1 MAKRVEL
8 AGQSNNDAPLY
19 RQLEESFIAEIVA
32 GRLKPG
38 DAVPSTYSLAEQFG
52 ISRVTAVRCYEELKG
67 RGFLTARRG
76 GSTIVNPRLVLP
88 GENGRVDQFEHE
100 SRNRFDICSTE
111 LLQRPPAA
119 LVPARAWLKTMQA
132 VLEGGL
138 VEFDGTGEQSVIPR
152 LRQAISA
159 FLQRARGLSVY
170 PKNVLLFDS
179 KLQALAFISK
189 HLLAAEDVVAVE
201 NPGDPLIIRE
211 FAKNSRDVRLM
222 AVDREGAVIEQL
234 EPRSGVKLIVVSPSA
249 QNPTGVIMS
258 ERRRQQ
264 LARYAGHNGAILLE
278 DDGAA
283 VLRYGKQ
290 PEPSLFN
297 KFRDALHLGSFGTY
311 LGPLCQLAYLVV
323 PDHLLE
329 RLSDG
334 CDARAFSQPKLEHL
348 ALTRMIESG
357 ALELAIARQR
367 STLSKRRQELLSILF
382 AEFKDLLSIN
392 AGATGYDLLIR
403 FHSRL
408 PKEQLLQALESCG
421 FESDRHSLEKCYVD
435 SSENQRIEIILPL
448 IETGGPGGNSI
459 ERLFAM
465 KRQFMQQIV
474 QDFRPEFATS
484 GEAIPFAPPA
494 AQPVAVDPPLVTLGA
509 PSVTLDAQPAIFET
523 VL

>member
-1 MAKRVEL
+1 
-8 AGQSNNDAPLY
+8 
-19 RQLEESFIAEIVA
+19 
-32 GRLKPG
+32 
-38 DAVPSTYSLAEQFG
+38 
-52 ISRVTAVRCYEELKG
+52 
-67 RGFLTARRG
+67 
-76 GSTIVNPRLVLP
+76 
-88 GENGRVDQFEHE
+88 
-100 SRNRFDICSTE
+100 
-111 LLQRPPAA
+111 
-119 LVPARAWLKTMQA
+119 
-132 VLEGGL
+132 
-138 VEFDGTGEQSVIPR
+138 
-152 LRQAISA
+152 
-159 FLQRARGLSVY
+159 
-170 PKNVLLFDS
+170 
-179 KLQALAFISK
+179 
-189 HLLAAEDVVAVE
+189 
-201 NPGDPLIIRE
+201 
-211 FAKNSRDVRLM
+211 
-222 AVDREGAVIEQL
+222 
-234 EPRSGVKLIVVSPSA
+234 
-249 QNPTGVIMS
+249 MS

-283 VLRYGKQ
+283 AMRYGKQ

-382 AEFKDLLSIN
+382 SEFKDLLSVN

-448 IETGGPGGNSI
+448 METHGHACNSI
-459 ERLFAM
+459 ERLFAL
-465 KRQFMQQIV
+465 KRQLMQQIV
-474 QDFRPEFATS
+474 QDFRPDVVTS
-484 GEAIPFAPPA
+484 SEAVPFAQSA
-494 AQPVAVDPPLVTLGA
+494 AQ
-509 PSVTLDAQPAIFET
+509 SVKLDAQSVTFEAQAVT
-523 VL
+523 FEAVF

>member
-1 MAKRVEL
+1 MAQRVEL
-8 AGQSNNDAPLY
+8 TGQAQSDAPLY

-38 DAVPSTYSLAEQFG
+38 DPVPSTYSLAEQFG

-88 GENGRVDQFEHE
+88 VGNGQVDQFDQE

-119 LVPARAWLKTMQA
+119 LVPAKAWLKTMQA

-138 VEFDGTGEQSVIPR
+138 VEFDGNGEQSVIPR
-152 LRQAISA
+152 LRQAIAA

-179 KLQALAFISK
+179 KWQALAFISK
-189 HLLAAEDVVAVE
+189 HLLAAEDAVAIE

-211 FAKNSRDVRLM
+211 FANNSRDLRLM
-222 AVDREGAVIEQL
+222 AVDREGAVVEQL

-264 LARYAGHNGAILLE
+264 LARYAGQNGAMLLE
-278 DDGAA
+278 DDGVAA
-283 VLRYGKQ
+283 LRYGKQ

-297 KFRDALHLGSFGTY
+297 KFKDAVHLGTFGTY
-311 LGPLCQLAYLVV
+311 LGPLCQLTYLVV
-323 PDHLLE
+323 PNHLLDA
-329 RLSDG
+329 LGDG
-334 CDARAFSQPKLEHL
+334 FDARTFSQPKLEHL

-367 STLSKRRQELLSILF
+367 SILSKRRNEVLSILF
-382 AEFKDLLSIN
+382 SEFKDLLSVN

-421 FESDRHSLEKCYVD
+421 LESESHSLKKCYVN
-435 SSENQRIEIILPL
+435 SSETATFAMNQRIEIILPL
-448 IETGGPGGNSI
+448 METHGHACNSI
-459 ERLFAM
+459 ERLFAL
-465 KRQFMQQIV
+465 KRQLMQQIV
-474 QDFRPEFATS
+474 QDFRPDVVTS
-484 GEAIPFAPPA
+484 SEAVPFAQSA
-494 AQPVAVDPPLVTLGA
+494 AQ
-509 PSVTLDAQPAIFET
+509 SVKLDAQSVTFEAQAVT
-523 VL
+523 FEAVF

>member
-8 AGQSNNDAPLY
+8 VGQAQSDAPLY
-19 RQLEESFIAEIVA
+19 KQLEESFISEIMA

-38 DAVPSTYSLAEQFG
+38 DSVPSTYSLTKQFG

-88 GENGRVDQFEHE
+88 GENSRINRFDQE
-100 SRNRFDICSTE
+100 SRNSFDICSSE

-119 LVPARAWLKTMQA
+119 LVPAKAWLKTMQA
-132 VLEGGL
+132 VLEGSL
-138 VEFDGTGEQSVIPR
+138 EEFDGTGEQSVIPH
-152 LRQAISA
+152 LRQAIAA
-159 FLQRARGLSVY
+159 FLQRARGASVY

-179 KLQALAFISK
+179 KRQALSFISRY
-189 HLLAAEDVVAVE
+189 LLEDEDVVAVE

-211 FAKNSRDVRLM
+211 FAQNSRDVRLM
-222 AVDREGAVIEQL
+222 SVDREGAVIEQL

-264 LARYAGHNGAILLE
+264 LTYYAGHNGSILLE

-297 KFRDALHLGSFGTY
+297 KFKDALHLGTFGTY
-311 LGPLCQLAYLVV
+311 LGPLCQLTYLVV
-323 PDHLLE
+323 PNHLLE
-329 RLSDG
+329 QLGDKL
-334 CDARAFSQPKLEHL
+334 DARAFSQPKLEHM

-357 ALELAIARQR
+357 AFELAISRQR
-367 STLSKRRQELLSILF
+367 SILSKRRQDVISILF
-382 AEFKDLLSIN
+382 DEFKDLFSVN

-408 PKEQLLQALESCG
+408 PRVQLLQALECCG
-421 FESDRHSLEKCYVD
+421 LESDSLRKCYVD
-435 SSENQRIEIILPL
+435 SSENQRL
-448 IETGGPGGNSI
+448 
-459 ERLFAM
+459 
-465 KRQFMQQIV
+465 
-474 QDFRPEFATS
+474 
-484 GEAIPFAPPA
+484 
-494 AQPVAVDPPLVTLGA
+494 
-509 PSVTLDAQPAIFET
+509 
-523 VL
+523 